1 MLIYEGVMS
10 QKSFYGDAHLVVAAI
25 RVLEHT
31 EKKPPS
37 VDEVC
42 QTLSIS
48 VEQGNLL
55 CNKLH
60 ETGAI
65 ELTEGAYGTRLFI
78 RDHLKLE
85 EIPKDLEDSDIGEEI
100 EKFKSSKKDMEE
112 KIESIKTEQA
122 EKQKKLFSDIEEKLK
137 KSMQGTSS

>member
-1 MLIYEGVMS
+1 MLTYEGVMS
-10 QKSFYGDAHLVVAAI
+10 KKSFYADAHLVVAAI

-37 VDEVC
+37 VADVC
-42 QTLSIS
+42 QTLAIS
-48 VEQGNLL
+48 LEQGNLL

-60 ETGAI
+60 DTGAI
-65 ELTEGAYGTRLFI
+65 ELAEGAFGTRLFV

-85 EIPKDLEDSDIGEEI
+85 EIPKDQEESNIGEEI

-112 KIESIKTEQA
+112 KIESIKAEQA

-137 KSMQGTSS
+137 KSMKGPS